1 MGEGNSLDK
10 LFSLATTIVIAVAVL
25 VALSHGT
32 TATIIKT
39 IGTQWNNSLKA
50 MTSI

>member
-1 MGEGNSLDK
+1 MNSSTPIDK
-10 LFSLATTIVIAVAVL
+10 LFTLATTIVVALAIL

-32 TATIIKT
+32 TSTIIKT

-50 MTSI
+50 MEAA